1 MVSKVRI
8 SGNGTK
14 LQVVSGI
21 VNSEY
26 SVVDC
31 KMCYNT
37 VNNLIKEINKRMK
50 CKNPPNDFEKAI
62 DENHVNI

>member
-37 VNNLIKEINKRMK
+37 KYMQIL
-50 CKNPPNDFEKAI
+50 
-62 DENHVNI
+62 